1 MRSTLKSFRVL
12 VTLTLSIACAIL
24 AVVWPG
30 WLTDFR
36 AEGYY
41 SSQPLTPGDLAKG
54 GLKDLNVI
62 GSVAISTATVQ
73 STNIGL
79 RLSALRG
86 GATGMSMSGLS
97 FKMDGQSLPLDAAMP
112 SLGDGG
118 GASADPS
125 RQGGGLGLF
134 LNGLGSFGDQ
144 RATSR
149 EPGFDFH
156 TAGLTLGGD
165 YRWTEH
171 VILGAAVGYLNTKAE
186 LDASAGHMTTN
197 GYSLSAYGTYFMA
210 EKMYLDGI
218 ATYGW
223 NNYDTTRNITV
234 PGVNETARSNN
245 DGNQFALT
253 VGGGYNFNFGPLTAG
268 PSLRVNYI
276 RVHVDGFQERGA
288 ATSNLKVDSQ
298 RVESLATD
306 LGGQVSYAISMPW
319 GVLSPLA
326 RFEWEHE
333 FKGSSR
339 LITGSLVAD
348 PATTFSV
355 PTNAPDRDYFNLGV
369 GLTATL
375 KRGASAFVYY
385 ETILGRDNVTNHSF
399 TAGVRF
405 AFE

>member
-1 MRSTLKSFRVL
+1 MRGTVKSFRVV
-12 VTLTLSIACAIL
+12 VTLTLSIACAVL
-24 AVVWPG
+24 AVGWPG

-41 SSQPLTPGDLAKG
+41 PPPPVTPEDRAKG

-62 GSVAISTATVQ
+62 GSVAIATATVQ

-79 RLSALRG
+79 RLNALRR
-86 GATGMSMSGLS
+86 GATGMSASGLS
-97 FKMDGQSLPLDAAMP
+97 FKLDGQSLPLNAAIP
-112 SLGDGG
+112 SLGEGG
-118 GASADPS
+118 GASADSS

-165 YRWTEH
+165 YRLTEH
-171 VILGAAVGYLNTKAE
+171 VILGAAFGYLNTKAE
-186 LDASAGHMTTN
+186 LDASAGHVTTN
-197 GYSLSAYGTYFMA
+197 GYSLSAYGTYFLG

-223 NNYDTTRNITV
+223 NNYDTTRNV
-234 PGVNETARSNN
+234 SFPGTNETARSDS

-253 VGGGYNFNFGPLTAG
+253 AGGGYNFNFGPLTAG
-268 PSLRVNYI
+268 PSLRVNYL
-276 RVHVDGFQERGA
+276 RVHVNGFQERGA
-288 ATSNLKVDSQ
+288 ATSNLKVQSQ

-319 GVLSPLA
+319 GVLSPLV

-333 FKGSSR
+333 FKGASR

-348 PATTFSV
+348 PATSFAL

-369 GLTATL
+369 GMTATL
-375 KRGASAFVYY
+375 KRGAGAFVYY